1 MRKRL
6 SLWALVC
13 VLAALPVQ
21 AQEIRG
27 NINGI
32 VQDKGG
38 VIPGAA
44 VRVRN
49 TDTNQTQSLV
59 TNSRGYFEAVL
70 LNPGSYEVRV
80 ELQGY
85 KTYSQSGISLS
96 VGQTLNLTVTLEVG
110 QFTEEV
116 HVVAEAPLLD
126 TTTVSSG
133 QNFDR
138 RMVEDPPPMP
148 CCLPDRSKWLLGQFR

>member
-27 NINGI
+27 NITGI

-38 VIPGAA
+38 IIPGAA

-59 TNSRGYFEAVL
+59 TNSRGYFEALL

-85 KTYSQSGISLS
+85 KTYNQTGISLS
-96 VGQTLNLTVTLEVG
+96 VGQRLSL
-110 QFTEEV
+110 
-116 HVVAEAPLLD
+116 
-126 TTTVSSG
+126 
-133 QNFDR
+133 
-138 RMVEDPPPMP
+138 
-148 CCLPDRSKWLLGQFR
+148 

>member
-38 VIPGAA
+38 VIPGAT
-44 VRVRN
+44 VKVSN

-59 TNSRGYFEAVL
+59 TNSRGYFEALL
-70 LNPGSYEVRV
+70 LNPGTYEIRV

-85 KTYSQSGISLS
+85 KTYHQTGMSLA
-96 VGQTLNLTVTLEVG
+96 VGQTLSLTVTLEVG
-110 QFTEEV
+110 QFNEEV
-116 HVVAEAPLLD
+116 
-126 TTTVSSG
+126 
-133 QNFDR
+133 
-138 RMVEDPPPMP
+138 
-148 CCLPDRSKWLLGQFR
+148 